1 MGMRASVALRA
12 GTTGDV
18 VLRYLD
24 RAAEDGTGVRAT
36 IAVAIAA
43 ALISIVGWVP
53 LGFPVRA
60 LTGIVPVGD
69 CFGVPQGPLAY
80 ACSAKVALLT
90 LAAPVALLAAAF
102 FLRRRIAEIIKRS
115 VERMPQAARF
125 LVGPSVATALF
136 VLTWANAHM
145 DALQWGLV
153 PQILFPTV
161 IGLFGWIT
169 IRWNV
174 AIQER
179 LSGFFERRD
188 TLTRRRRFAIAA
200 AVPVVLGLVIGLDP
214 AGFPWKE
221 QLVVLVGLASAYLA
235 LVPRHGDLLEAVEE
249 AVRR

>member
-1 MGMRASVALRA
+1 MRGAVATRA
-12 GTTGDV
+12 ETAGDV
-18 VLRYLD
+18 LLRYLD
-24 RAAEDGTGVRAT
+24 RAADDGSGVRAT
-36 IAVAIAA
+36 IAVAVAA
-43 ALISIVGWVP
+43 ALVSIIGWLP

-90 LAAPVALLAAAF
+90 LAAPVALLAAVYL
-102 FLRRRIAEIIKRS
+102 LRRRIADVIRRGI
-115 VERMPQAARF
+115 ERMPHAARF
-125 LVGPSVATALF
+125 LVGPSVASGLF

-153 PQILFPTV
+153 PQILFPMV
-161 IGLFGWIT
+161 VGLFGWVT

-179 LSGFFERRD
+179 LSAFFARRD
-188 TLTRRRRFAIAA
+188 ALTRRRRFAIAA
-200 AVPVVLGLVIGLDP
+200 AVPVVLSLVIGLDP

-221 QLVVLVGLASAYLA
+221 QLIVLVGLASAYLA